1 MIFSFVCWLCF
12 SRIAFPANT
21 NLKNVLKIA
30 RTAIYTPSLKN
41 LVKTIVHNATT
52 DHKHHC
58 PVHKHVRHQCFFMLF
73 SLNVWHAGLTD
84 VLFLFCSTGIECA
97 PGRFGRFGNGC
108 QLCPNGWARGE
119 KDDATTCLACG
130 LGKATP
136 NGNGSA
142 FCSTCDLGTYGS
154 DWGLCKNCESGK
166 FSDSRG
172 TTVCKDCPISTYSS
186 VVAATT
192 QAQCIACDKNR
203 TSLVKGANN
212 IESCLCKEKSSYQN
226 DQNLCIT
233 CPAGATCP
241 KIGSRLFHLYP
252 QAGFWQHKNI
262 TDEFIDCGKAF
273 SDIALAK
280 KARLRCCPGSAKS
293 GNCSHVPREPKWT
306 IDQQCVLGYAG
317 PLCVAC
323 APNVRKTRD
332 VCHVLV
338 SHFLVCSRCVF
349 PFLLFDCFSLSCMP
363 MNAYLAKVAAHF
375 GSGSWV
381 FPGSR
386 FFFFL
391 FLLCC

>member
-1 MIFSFVCWLCF
+1 MSCGCQCFSCFFVHMFGMRVSLMFCSFSF
-12 SRIAFPANT
+12 P
-21 NLKNVLKIA
+21 K
-30 RTAIYTPSLKN
+30 
-41 LVKTIVHNATT
+41 
-52 DHKHHC
+52 
-58 PVHKHVRHQCFFMLF
+58 
-73 SLNVWHAGLTD
+73 
-84 VLFLFCSTGIECA
+84 
-97 PGRFGRFGNGC
+97 
-108 QLCPNGWARGE
+108 
-119 KDDATTCLACG
+119 
-130 LGKATP
+130 
-136 NGNGSA
+136 
-142 FCSTCDLGTYGS
+142 
-154 DWGLCKNCESGK
+154 
-166 FSDSRG
+166 
-172 TTVCKDCPISTYSS
+172 
-186 VVAATT
+186 
-192 QAQCIACDKNR
+192 
-203 TSLVKGANN
+203 
-212 IESCLCKEKSSYQN
+212 
-226 DQNLCIT
+226 
-233 CPAGATCP
+233 AGATCP

-306 IDQQCVLGYAG
+306 IDQQCVRGYAG

-323 APNVRKTRD
+323 APKVRKT
-332 VCHVLV
+332 CIV
-338 SHFLVCSRCVF
+338 SCFLVCSHTCVF